1 MELIRTNIKIL
12 GTGCPK
18 CLTLEKE
25 TKDALAELNITA
37 AVQKVDDII
46 KIMNYGV
53 MKTPGLVINEKV
65 VLSGRIPNKEE
76 LKKIIQEN
84 I

>member
-18 CLTLEKE
+18 CHTLEKE
-25 TKDALAELNITA
+25 TINAIAELNVKA
-37 AVQKVDDII
+37 EVLLVDDII

-53 MKTPGLVINEKV
+53 MKTPGLVINEKL

-76 LKKIIQEN
+76 LKKIIQDN

>member
-12 GTGCPK
+12 GTACSK
-18 CLTLEKE
+18 CKTLENE
-25 TKDALAELNITA
+25 TIAALAELNITA
-37 AVQKVDDII
+37 TVQKVDDII

-65 VLSGRIPNKEE
+65 VLSGRIPNKQE